1 MIKELTITILV
12 NNFLNETELWAEHG
26 LSLLIS
32 FVSEKRQGKILLDT
46 GQSGEVLS
54 HNLEVLKVKLDDLVA
69 IVLSHGH
76 YDHTGGLLSF
86 LKLLNNK
93 IPVIVHPDSWGSRIN
108 TKPYFREIG
117 SKLTPDKIE
126 AERGVLIEDA
136 NPFFITEEIFTT
148 GTIER
153 IEVLEKDLSLLRVT
167 NSKFVNDKILDD
179 LSLVFNLAEKGL
191 FIVTG
196 CCHAGIINTIK
207 QSIKITGNDTVK
219 GIIGGLHLIGA
230 NRDRLKRTSEYLKE
244 KNPDLIIPL
253 HCSGLTESCYLHQS
267 IGDSVKFYGAGEK
280 ISIL

>member
-1 MIKELTITILV
+1 MLKKLTITILV

-32 FVSEKRQGKILLDT
+32 FVSKDKQGKILLDT

-54 HNLEVLKVKLDDLVA
+54 HNLQILKIKLDDLVA

-76 YDHTGGLLSF
+76 YDHTGGLLTF

-93 IPVIVHPDSWGSRIN
+93 TPVIVHPDVWGSRIN
-108 TKPYFREIG
+108 TKPYLREIG
-117 SKLTPDKIE
+117 SKLTPDNIE
-126 AERGVLIEDA
+126 AEKGVLIEDA

-153 IEVLEKDLSLLRVT
+153 VEVLEKDLSLFRVT
-167 NSKFVNDKILDD
+167 NSKLVNDKILDD
-179 LSLVFNLAEKGL
+179 LSLVFNLGEKGL

-207 QSIKITGNDTVK
+207 QSIKISRNDTIK

-230 NRDRLKRTSEYLKE
+230 SKDRLKRTSEYLKE

-253 HCSGLTESCYLHQS
+253 HCSGLMESCYLHQS
-267 IGDSVKFYGAGEK
+267 IGNSVKFFGAGEE

>member
-93 IPVIVHPDSWGSRIN
+93 IPVIVHPDAWGSRIN